1 MMDYEYTDKVIAY
14 IDKQLI
20 ERYSRLKSLVS
31 FDELNVLQE
40 VNTLYREVGVIV
52 RRAFVKLANEVYAD
66 TLRKRAYRSLEE
78 QWVDNL
84 LNSYDPVSKYVFSH
98 EEDRKCARLIEAI
111 IASDTKAKEVDAALR
126 SMSFMCRVY
135 ADRVTDEAVMQA
147 YIDDEEEWVK
157 WVAEKDEKT
166 CSVCHGRDGKIYE
179 INSVPC
185 DPHPN
190 CRCRRERVRLWEKQ
204 KKQSSPRK

>member
-1 MMDYEYTDKVIAY
+1 MDYEHTDKIIVY

-20 ERYSRLKSLVS
+20 ERYSRLKSIVLL
-31 FDELNVLQE
+31 DELNVIQE
-40 VNTLYREVGVIV
+40 VNTLYDEIGTIV
-52 RRAFVKLANEVYAD
+52 RNAFLKLANQVYTD
-66 TLRKRAYRSLEE
+66 NLREKAHRSLEE
-78 QWVDNL
+78 EWVDNL

-98 EEDRKCARLIEAI
+98 EEDRKRARLIEAI
-111 IASDTKAKEVDAALR
+111 IASDTKTKEIDAALR
-126 SMSFMCRVY
+126 SMSFMCRIY

-147 YIDDEEEWVK
+147 YIDEEEDWVK

-179 INSVPC
+179 INFVPK

-190 CRCRRERVRLWEKQ
+190 CRCKRERV
-204 KKQSSPRK
+204 S

>member
-1 MMDYEYTDKVIAY
+1 MDFEYTDKVIAY

-40 VNTLYREVGVIV
+40 VNTLYKEVEVLV
-52 RRAFVKLANEVYAD
+52 RKAFLTLANKVYAD

-78 QWVDNL
+78 EWVDNL
-84 LNSYDPVSKYVFSH
+84 LSSYDPVSKYIFNH
-98 EEDRKCARLIEAI
+98 EVDRKCARLIEAI
-111 IASDTKAKEVDAALR
+111 IASDTKAKEIDAALR
-126 SMSFMCRVY
+126 SMSFMCRIY

-147 YIDDEEEWVK
+147 YIDDGDEWVK

-166 CSVCHGRDGKIYE
+166 CKVCHGRDGNIYKIK
-179 INSVPC
+179 SVPK
-185 DPHPN
+185 DPHPG
-190 CRCRRERVRLWEKQ
+190 CRCKRERVSLWEIQ
-204 KKQSSPRK
+204 KKRPSPRK

>member
-1 MMDYEYTDKVIAY
+1 MTFEYTDKAIAY

-40 VNTLYREVGVIV
+40 VNTLYREIGIIV
-52 RRAFVKLANEVYAD
+52 RKAFLRLANKVYAD
-66 TLRKRAYRSLEE
+66 TLRKKAYRSLEE
-78 QWVDNL
+78 QWVDKL

-111 IASDTKAKEVDAALR
+111 IASDTKAKEIDAALR
-126 SMSFMCRVY
+126 SMSFMCRIY

-147 YIDDEEEWVK
+147 YKDEEEEWVK
-157 WVAEKDEKT
+157 WIAEKDEKT
-166 CSVCHGRDGKIYE
+166 CSECLKLDGKVFE
-179 INSVPC
+179 INCVPS

-190 CRCRRERVRLWEKQ
+190 CRCRRERVSLWEKQ

>member
-1 MMDYEYTDKVIAY
+1 MDYEYTDKVIAY

-40 VNTLYREVGVIV
+40 VNALYREIDIIVRKAFLDLANKVYRENV
-52 RRAFVKLANEVYAD
+52 RRAI
-66 TLRKRAYRSLEE
+66 RSLDE
-78 QWVDNL
+78 QWLDNL
-84 LNSYDPVSKYVFSH
+84 LNAYDPVSKYVFTH
-98 EEDRKCARLIEAI
+98 EEDRKCARLIEAV
-111 IASDTKAKEVDAALR
+111 IASSTKAQEIDAALR
-126 SMSFMCRVY
+126 SMSFMCRIY
-135 ADRVTDEAVMQA
+135 AVRITDEAVMQA

-190 CRCRRERVRLWEKQ
+190 CRCRRERVSLWEKQ